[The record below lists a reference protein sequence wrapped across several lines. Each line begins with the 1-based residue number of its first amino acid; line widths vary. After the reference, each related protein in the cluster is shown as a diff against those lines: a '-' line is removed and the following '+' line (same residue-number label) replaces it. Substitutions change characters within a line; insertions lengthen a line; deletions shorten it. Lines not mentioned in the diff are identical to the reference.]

1 MNQSVLLFLLVT
13 FSFHPKKGTTLAS
26 PTGNLPGKYS
36 NRVVALGQGFFQILM
51 WHGVLF
57 FSVLLRRCGLVLA
70 SHLGDP
76 SLFILQERLEQLQL
90 YVLTPPSGRTRR
102 LATGEPVNIPA
113 DFDLDSLYVEVL
125 RALCSQMSLPTSGT
139 RSRSSNGSKK

>member
-51 WHGVLF
+51 WQY
-57 FSVLLRRCGLVLA
+57 LVRVFLTERSTA
-70 SHLGDP
+70 WQSLNFVQHL
-76 SLFILQERLEQLQL
+76 
-90 YVLTPPSGRTRR
+90 
-102 LATGEPVNIPA
+102 
-113 DFDLDSLYVEVL
+113 
-125 RALCSQMSLPTSGT
+125 
-139 RSRSSNGSKK
+139 

>member
-51 WHGVLF
+51 WQY
-57 FSVLLRRCGLVLA
+57 LVRVFLTERSIA
-70 SHLGDP
+70 WQSLNFVQHL
-76 SLFILQERLEQLQL
+76 
-90 YVLTPPSGRTRR
+90 
-102 LATGEPVNIPA
+102 
-113 DFDLDSLYVEVL
+113 
-125 RALCSQMSLPTSGT
+125 
-139 RSRSSNGSKK
+139 